1 MKNSNKKGFTIVE
14 LVIVIAV
21 IAILAAVLIP
31 TFSSL
36 VKKANLSS
44 DKQAV
49 REMNIALKA
58 SEAKNGKPENIDQ
71 AMKVIADAGYDVDA
85 WNPLTAGYQV
95 YWFITDNVCVLY
107 STTEGIEFPENY
119 TNVDMLSTENA
130 GKFFVY
136 NQTFKKAQEKDF
148 TYNSSSAKDI
158 TINGKTYNSAVEV
171 KSDTAAGS
179 KAYASVVIEEKAD
192 KSKTYNVATV
202 IANDA
207 TVAQK
212 SEAAKAAGEYVYA
225 LFTQMN
231 LDMISKDSDIIIA
244 DDTEIDVSGV
254 EWKPVRLL
262 TGYFGSKNP
271 DKPAIINGLS
281 LSNAL
286 AYTETYTFRGSSS
299 LYYTSGFI
307 GAVCGTATVE
317 NLTFKNLK
325 IENPAADCILLKE
338 GNNSNTTAIIGG
350 IVRDTKSADGATNV
364 TIKNIKAENVN
375 VTGKARVG
383 GIVGFIG
390 GYKNETNYTYGLTGS
405 VTIEGCS
412 FNGNVV
418 SELNT
423 TSYGTAG
430 TIVGFVDKIRTGQ
443 NKYEVNKVVQIPAGE
458 LTNDFVLNIK
468 DCEVAGSVKGFYAG
482 GLIGEV
488 TSSGPKEIN
497 LENIKSTVTV
507 SANSSSEKAKT
518 GGVVVNTA
526 NGKVPFN
533 ITNVEIGGEKITTAT
548 EALFGIDKSD
558 PKNLKPYT
566 NGITFKN

>member
-58 SEAKNGKPENIDQ
+58 AEAKNGKPENIDQ

-148 TYNSSSAKDI
+148 TYNSSAAGEV
-158 TINGKTYNSAVEV
+158 TVNGKKYNSAVEV

-179 KAYASVVIEEKAD
+179 KAYASVVIEEKAG

-207 TVAQK
+207 TAAQK

-244 DDTEIDVSGV
+244 DGTEIDVSGV

-281 LSNAL
+281 LSDAL
-286 AYTETYTFRGSSS
+286 AYTETYTFRGSNS

-325 IENPAADCILLKE
+325 IENPASDCILLKE

-364 TIKNIKAENVN
+364 TISNIHAENVT
-375 VTGKARVG
+375 VTGRARVG

-390 GYKNETNYTYGLTGS
+390 GYKDEKSTTYGLKGS
-405 VTIEGCS
+405 VTIKNCS
-412 FNGNVV
+412 YDGDVV
-418 SELNT
+418 SNLNT

-430 TIVGFVDKIRTGQ
+430 SIVGFVDKVRSTTGA
-443 NKYEVNKVVQIPAGE
+443 E
-458 LTNDFVLNIK
+458 DFILNIE
-468 DCEVAGSVKGFYAG
+468 DCTVSGSVKGFYAG

-488 TSSGPKEIN
+488 TSNGPKEIN
-497 LENIKSTVTV
+497 LKNITSTVTAT
-507 SANSSSEKAKT
+507 ANSSLTNAKAGT
-518 GGVVVNTA
+518 VIVNTA
-526 NGKVPFN
+526 KGSVTINV
-533 ITNVEIGGEKITTAT
+533 TNVTIGGEKITAADAKAFINV
-548 EALFGIDKSD
+548 EGVSVK
-558 PKNLKPYT
+558 
-566 NGITFKN
+566 

>member
-1 MKNSNKKGFTIVE
+1 MKKSNKKGFTIVE

-31 TFSSL
+31 TFSGL

-58 SEAKNGKPENIDQ
+58 AEAKNGKPENIEQ

-136 NQTFKKAQEKDF
+136 NQTFKKAQEKNF
-148 TYNSSSAKDI
+148 TYNSSNAS
-158 TINGKTYNSAVEV
+158 TVTVNGKTYNSAVEI

-192 KSKTYNVATV
+192 KSHIYNVATV

-207 TVAQK
+207 TATQK

-244 DDTEIDVSGV
+244 DGTEIDVSGV

-271 DKPAIINGLS
+271 EKPAIISGLS
-281 LSNAL
+281 LSDAL
-286 AYTETYTFRGSSS
+286 AYTETYTFRGSNS

-317 NLTFKNLK
+317 NLKFTNLK
-325 IENPAADCILLKE
+325 IENPASDCILLKE

-350 IVRDTKSADGATNV
+350 VVRDTKSADGTTNV
-364 TIKNIKAENVN
+364 TIRNIHAENVT
-375 VTGKARVG
+375 VTGRARVG

-390 GYKNETNYTYGLTGS
+390 GYKNETGYTYGLKGS
-405 VTIEGCS
+405 VTIENCS
-412 FNGNVV
+412 FNGNVT
-418 SELNT
+418 SELST
-423 TSYGTAG
+423 TTYGTAG
-430 TIVGFVDKIRTGQ
+430 AIVGFVDKIRTGP
-443 NKYEVNKVVQIPAGE
+443 KGGTLE
-458 LTNDFVLNIK
+458 NDFVLNITN
-468 DCEVAGSVKGFYAG
+468 CEVGGAVKGFYAG

-488 TSSGPKEIN
+488 TANGPKEIN
-497 LENIKSTVTV
+497 LKDVTSTVTV
-507 SANSSSEKAKT
+507 TANSSANEAKT
-518 GGVVVNTA
+518 GGVVVNNTA
-526 NGKVPFN
+526 KGNVLFN
-533 ITNVEIGGEKITTAT
+533 IDNVKIGGEKITAAT
-548 EALFGIDKSD
+548 GALFAINKTD
-558 PKNLKPYT
+558 N
-566 NGITFKN
+566 ITFKN